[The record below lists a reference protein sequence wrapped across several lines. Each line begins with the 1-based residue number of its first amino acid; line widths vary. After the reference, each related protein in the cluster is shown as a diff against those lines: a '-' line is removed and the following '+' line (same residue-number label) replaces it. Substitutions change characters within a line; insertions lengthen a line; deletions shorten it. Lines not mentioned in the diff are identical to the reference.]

1 MLKEIFILFLI
12 TLIPFIEL
20 RGSIPYGISILGLNW
35 FTVFLI
41 AVISN
46 AIVGPLIYF
55 LLDKFIHK
63 FLLKKKWFF
72 NGYNNLIEKKQKK
85 IKKYVD
91 KYGEIGIAIF
101 IAIPLPG
108 TGSYSAA
115 LGSYLIGLSYKK
127 FIIANLI
134 GVLIAGIIILFLE
147 LLLVGS
153 AY

>member
-115 LGSYLIGLSYKK
+115 LGSYIMGLGYKK

-134 GVLIAGIIILFLE
+134 GVLIAGIIVTLTTIGIKSLF
-147 LLLVGS
+147 
-153 AY
+153 